1 MNMIASKSMPT
12 IPNNPSIF
20 GSIISKNIKT
30 TPITCPIDNG
40 GCFNSLFKGSLY
52 NYRPFLICSE
62 VNKLLKGISLLKSQ
76 QRNSALNH
84 IRVSQILYKYVLR
97 RINNQQIRLSV
108 AEIINTAKTP

>member
-1 MNMIASKSMPT
+1 MLDNRGC
-12 IPNNPSIF
+12 F
-20 GSIISKNIKT
+20 YCISK
-30 TPITCPIDNG
+30 G
-40 GCFNSLFKGSLY
+40 LLY
-52 NYRPFLICSE
+52 NYRPLLICSE
-62 VNKLLKGISLLKSQ
+62 VNKLLKGISLLESQ